1 MSGPLNS
8 VLELIGQTPIVRLE
22 RLSPAGVEV
31 YVKLEA
37 QNPGGSVKDRI
48 ALGIIEAAERDG
60 SLKPGQ
66 TVIEATS
73 GNTGIGLALV
83 CARKGYPLVV
93 TMAESFS
100 VERRKLMRFL
110 GARVVLTPASEKGTG
125 MIEKARE
132 LAERH
137 GWFLARQFENEAGP
151 NFHSATTAEEI
162 LADFPDGTLDH
173 WVSGYG
179 TGGTLRG
186 VARVLREKSP
196 ATRIHCVEPENSV
209 MLALDWVQKRRDDES
224 PAESAPHWRPHP
236 MQGWSP
242 DFIPK
247 IAEDAKDQGTID
259 DFDTVSGAAAME
271 ASRRLAREEGIFT
284 GISGGAT
291 LAAALELARR
301 SRPGTRILAMLP
313 DTGERYLSTPLFED
327 IAETMNAEE
336 EEIAASTP
344 RFRIGAPAPA
354 QKPAVEPQPLEV
366 IPDAPE
372 DSIAEVRRLV
382 ASAPVVMFALEWCE
396 FTWSV
401 RKLFTEAGIDYLP
414 VELDGNAWR
423 EAAPGIRLALHKITG
438 ARTIPQVFVGGQ
450 PIGGATEAMDAF
462 NDGSL
467 QVRLADLG
475 HPVIQTGI
483 DNAYSF
489 LPKWLHPR

>member
-1 MSGPLNS
+1 MSEPVSS
-8 VLELIGQTPIVRLE
+8 VLDLIGKTPVVRLH
-22 RLSPAGVEV
+22 RLAPGDVEV
-31 YVKLEA
+31 FVKLEA

-66 TVIEATS
+66 TVVEATS

-110 GARVVLTPASEKGTG
+110 GAHVVLTPASEKGTG

-132 LAERH
+132 LAEKH

-151 NFHSATTAEEI
+151 DFHSATTAQEI
-162 LADFPDGTLDH
+162 LDDFPNETLDH
-173 WVSGYG
+173 WVTGFG
-179 TGGTLRG
+179 TGGTLHG

-196 ATRIHCVEPENSV
+196 GTRIHCVEPENSV
-209 MLALDWVQKRRDDES
+209 ILASDWVQKRHHDGS
-224 PAESAPHWRPHP
+224 PADSAPNWRPHP

-247 IAEDAKDQGTID
+247 IAEDAKNGGMID
-259 DFDTVSGAAAME
+259 DFDTISGAAAMD

-291 LAAALELARR
+291 LASALELAAR
-301 SRPGTRILAMLP
+301 SKPGTKILAMLP

-327 IAETMNAEE
+327 ISETMNAEE

-344 RFRIGAPAPA
+344 RFRIGVPASKQDA
-354 QKPAVEPQPLEV
+354 EPQQDEAPLEV
-366 IPDAPE
+366 PE
-372 DSIAEVRRLV
+372 NSMAEVERLV
-382 ASAPVVMFALEWCE
+382 ASAPVVMFALKWCE

-401 RKLFTEAGIDYLP
+401 RNLFSEADIDYMP
-414 VELDGNAWR
+414 VELDGNDWR
-423 EAAPGIRLALHKITG
+423 EAAPGIRKALHKITG
-438 ARTIPQVFVGGQ
+438 AKTIPQVFVGGK

-467 QVRLADLG
+467 QAMLADIG
-475 HPVIQTGI
+475 HEVGQTQI
-483 DNAYSF
+483 ENAYSF